1 MNSPVT
7 ETKDK
12 PFNVCIYGASLDT
25 GNMGVSALAAS
36 VFKLIQHFGP
46 DARVS
51 LLIGNRSSEPQK
63 LLHDG
68 RSVSVDVVNYR
79 LSPRSK
85 VQEHLYWILFVA
97 CVHRAIPIPALRNL
111 IRRKNRWVRTVLD
124 ADFIGDINGGD
135 SFSDIYGKSKMITY
149 TLPSVITLILKKDL
163 VLLPQTYGPFKSWLA
178 KRIAGFIL
186 KRAAKIVSRDKE
198 SIPTIEELLG
208 NRSAPGKIAYC
219 PDVAFTLESILP
231 DDDKIEPAL
240 DRDSTTPLV
249 GINVNGLMYNGGYSR
264 DNMFGLKMN
273 YREFITRL
281 LEQLLGETDCRILL
295 VPHTFGAP
303 GNVNSDPDASQKALD
318 GLPESLRGR
327 VHLLKEKI
335 NQNYIK
341 GVISHC
347 DFFIGSR
354 MHSCIAALSQG
365 IPTVGVAYSKK
376 FIGVFNSIG
385 LGEMVVDARSL
396 DTDGALK
403 EVLSC
408 FGSREEVAVR
418 ISQPV
423 AAAKE
428 RILETFGELLN
439 HKDVTIAATRD

>member
-7 ETKDK
+7 KTTDS

-36 VFKLIQHFGP
+36 VFKLIQQFGP
-46 DARVS
+46 DAHVS
-51 LLIGNRSSEPQK
+51 LLIGNRSSDPQQ

-68 RSVSVDVVNYR
+68 RTISVDVVNYR
-79 LSPRSK
+79 MSPRAK
-85 VQEHLYWILFVA
+85 LQEHLYWILFMA
-97 CVHRAIPIPALRNL
+97 CVYRAIPIPGLRNL

-135 SFSDIYGKSKMITY
+135 SFSDIYGKSKMVTY
-149 TLPSVITLILKKDL
+149 TMPSIITLILKKDL
-163 VLLPQTYGPFKSWLA
+163 VMLPQTYGPFKSWLSR
-178 KRIAGFIL
+178 RIAGFIL
-186 KRAAKIVSRDKE
+186 KRARKIVSRDKE
-198 SIPTIEELLG
+198 SIPLIEELLG
-208 NRSAPGKIAYC
+208 AHPSRDEISYC

-231 DDDKIEPAL
+231 DDAKIEPAL
-240 DRDSTTPLV
+240 DTETKTPLV

-281 LEQLLGETDCRILL
+281 LQRLLGETDCRILL

-318 GLPESLRGR
+318 GLPEADQAR
-327 VHLLKEKI
+327 VHMLREKI
-335 NQNYIK
+335 NQNHIK

-396 DTDGALK
+396 DTDAALE

-408 FGSREEVAVR
+408 FGSREDVAAR

-428 RILETFGELLN
+428 RIRETFSGLLN
-439 HKDVTIAATRD
+439 HKDVTSADTRD